1 MLSRNGC
8 NLMWTKLCFDFGLG
22 LIEFKGDRWALAEVC
37 TQLVAFNYYTASV
50 KTVFRNTGI
59 IYHLQI

>member
-8 NLMWTKLCFDFGLG
+8 NLMWTELCFDFGLG
-22 LIEFKGDRWALAEVC
+22 LTEFKGDRWALVEVC

-50 KTVFRNTGI
+50 KTVF
-59 IYHLQI
+59 